1 MGRRFS
7 VKQKLRCSLR
17 LGDVKNYSTALFNE
31 GCAFLLGKDVAYGLL
46 LRRANSVRPYMLYH
60 YREVVLQFP
69 GITLYLET
77 AILLPVLFSH
87 RKFHELDS
95 EIMKF

>member
-1 MGRRFS
+1 MRRIANRENTHS
-7 VKQKLRCSLR
+7 IILHILAGANMVRLR
-17 LGDVKNYSTALFNE
+17 VFALPH
-31 GCAFLLGKDVAYGLL
+31 GLW
-46 LRRANSVRPYMLYH
+46 AHTVRPYMLYH

>member
-46 LRRANSVRPYMLYH
+46 LRRANSVRPYEMLY
-60 YREVVLQFP
+60 FFCKS
-69 GITLYLET
+69 IDKYL
-77 AILLPVLFSH
+77 ALWYYIILP
-87 RKFHELDS
+87 
-95 EIMKF
+95 

>member
-46 LRRANSVRPYMLYH
+46 LRRANSVRPYGVFRIFYIFLW
-60 YREVVLQFP
+60 LFQ
-69 GITLYLET
+69 
-77 AILLPVLFSH
+77 LPC
-87 RKFHELDS
+87 
-95 EIMKF
+95 